1 MFWRRYGSRSCVI
14 WQGGEMDLSGSG
26 KTLHSDSPNNINIC
40 FLHFDMWLTVT
51 YKINA
56 YRSRAKS
63 KLGYL
68 PFNVLLWPGIFYWE
82 KKNNIKKRTFYFSI
96 FLSVCTINS
105 CKLPLKKKHTWI
117 QGQIFS
123 WNLGAFQKPL
133 QSSTKENISY
143 NYTIQYI

>member
-105 CKLPLKKKHTWI
+105 CKLPLKKKTYLNSRTN
-117 QGQIFS
+117 IF
-123 WNLGAFQKPL
+123 LKPGSFSKT
-133 QSSTKENISY
+133 SSIFNKRKY
-143 NYTIQYI
+143 KL